1 MWKIDK
7 DGNAKNERG
16 DEIRVKFSVES
27 YTQQPLIPGFISG
40 YHTEDHG
47 EYISF
52 EAAKAYIRKLVY
64 KLNEEDICKLADKLE
79 IKLSDIST

>member
-27 YTQQPLIPGFISG
+27 YTQQPLISGFISG

-52 EAAKAYIRKLVY
+52 EAAKNYIRKLVD
-64 KLNEEDICKLADKLE
+64 KLNAEEINHVE
-79 IKLSDIST
+79 NR